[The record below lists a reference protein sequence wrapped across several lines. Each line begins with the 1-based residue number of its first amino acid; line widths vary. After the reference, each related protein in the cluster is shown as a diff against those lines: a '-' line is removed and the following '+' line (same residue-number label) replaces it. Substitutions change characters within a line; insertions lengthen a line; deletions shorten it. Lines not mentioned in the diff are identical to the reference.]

1 MRVNARTWTMGLL
14 CWAMGLGLW
23 VSGTARAQ
31 IPEAYAGTPTQER
44 IAAWLKSDIGRDRA
58 WGAYYAAQTKDVT
71 LLPELV
77 RMAERWEALPT
88 HSDPDIPTLRGQ
100 TKLEPEQVD
109 RLDAMTAVLDAVI
122 LMDGRI
128 PAQGLLKLQG
138 DFPAQTAVLLSRM
151 PEPEVEP
158 TLLTMVHDTDRWH
171 QEQRHVAA
179 ALLAREQKPP
189 VGFVAS
195 LMHGADVGGMVLVY
209 IPGLTG
215 SSLSGGG
222 CEADIA
228 IVRPQDFDWPQVGQY
243 SLRTNID
250 VSYATSYRIAGRI
263 QVARIEGT
271 RTISYPHCYEIGD
284 LNTRARLQIVA
295 ELLGRDSLDIQTDE
309 TTTIFA
315 AGTAEYERKL
325 REFVAQEEQKFLTV
339 ETQLQAKGLVTAD
352 EIARGDAKPKLM
364 LSLHDY
370 RSNDAKSFELP
381 KIEFPSE
388 QGVEWTTPRMW
399 YVPLQSEP

>member
-1 MRVNARTWTMGLL
+1 MRMNARTWTMGLL
-14 CWAMGLGLW
+14 CWTMGVGLW
-23 VSGTARAQ
+23 ASGDARAQ
-31 IPEAYAGTPTQER
+31 TPEAYAGTPTAER
-44 IAAWLKSDIGRDRA
+44 ITAWLKSDIGRDRA
-58 WGAYYAAQTKDVT
+58 WGAYYAAQTKDAS

-77 RMAERWEALPT
+77 GMAEQWEVLPT
-88 HSDPDIPTLRGQ
+88 HVYPYLPPYRAE
-100 TKLEPEQVD
+100 TKMVPEQVD

-122 LMDGRI
+122 LLDGRI
-128 PAQGLLKLQG
+128 SAQGLLKLQG
-138 DFPAQTAVLLSRM
+138 DFPAQTEVLLSRM

-189 VGFVAS
+189 AGFVAS

-215 SSLSGGG
+215 SSVSGGG

-250 VSYATSYRIAGRI
+250 VLYATSYRIAGRI

-271 RTISYPHCYEIGD
+271 RTISYPHCYQIGD

-315 AGTAEYERKL
+315 ASTAEYERKL

-352 EIARGDAKPKLM
+352 EIARGDAKPHLHLM
-364 LSLHDY
+364 PQDLRAPKDTKFALPSIDFHDANIVWGY
-370 RSNDAKSFELP
+370 
-381 KIEFPSE
+381 PSM
-388 QGVEWTTPRMW
+388 R
-399 YVPLQSEP
+399 